1 MLLARA
7 RRSLG
12 QPESVIGLLDELL
25 ERSPTDTAAILE
37 RGKATLDLGRPN
49 EAEPFLRLALA
60 QAPNDPFVHLA
71 LSRCLLLTGK
81 EPEARRH
88 QQLYEELQL
97 KILQAEEDLAASR
110 REWQNKTDRGDKS
123 PRLTFP
129 ER

>member
-1 MLLARA
+1 LLARA

-12 QPESVIGLLDELL
+12 QPQSAVDLLDELL
-25 ERSPTDTAAILE
+25 EHSPTDTAAVLE
-37 RGKATLDLGRPN
+37 RGKATLDLGRSN
-49 EAEPFLRLALA
+49 EAEPFLRRALA

-97 KILQAEEDLAASR
+97 KILKAEEDHAASR
-110 REWQNKTDRGDKS
+110 REWQNRTDRGDKAPGSAS
-123 PRLTFP
+123 PDR
-129 ER
+129 